1 LVPVLMTMNDL
12 ERPQHTTST
21 YIAFSRVLCAEVNED
36 KTHTVSSG
44 SVAWAVAVMLTNVSL
59 LKVKKSNKN

>member
-1 LVPVLMTMNDL
+1 
-12 ERPQHTTST
+12 
-21 YIAFSRVLCAEVNED
+21 VNED